1 MDVKELSVSKLCCP
15 VCWDLLEI
23 LRDGKVDTLQVRG
36 RHAILYDVELPP
48 WLSIDVLEK
57 MVGRYFA
64 YAKTELKNI
73 QPIDKEGNRAHRH
86 VSGSQSDAS
95 FTSGYSV
102 NIQRMHEKMTAG
114 MPPHGL
120 DTNRTKIKYV
130 AMLSIKIGLTSPF
143 QSVPLWK
150 GCSTKGIHSLLSMT
164 LISTRPIDEYVLYM
178 SFSIDAWGLQK

>member
-36 RHAILYDVELPP
+36 RHAILYDMELPP

-86 VSGSQSDAS
+86 VSVTTRTDSHIMQRGYVGLLRYTFTLPIC
-95 FTSGYSV
+95 FTSPLIPHCCTIPMLTLCPYPVCTYPLPSYLNGY
-102 NIQRMHEKMTAG
+102 T
-114 MPPHGL
+114 L
-120 DTNRTKIKYV
+120 DPTITVYK
-130 AMLSIKIGLTSPF
+130 
-143 QSVPLWK
+143 
-150 GCSTKGIHSLLSMT
+150 
-164 LISTRPIDEYVLYM
+164 LY
-178 SFSIDAWGLQK
+178 L